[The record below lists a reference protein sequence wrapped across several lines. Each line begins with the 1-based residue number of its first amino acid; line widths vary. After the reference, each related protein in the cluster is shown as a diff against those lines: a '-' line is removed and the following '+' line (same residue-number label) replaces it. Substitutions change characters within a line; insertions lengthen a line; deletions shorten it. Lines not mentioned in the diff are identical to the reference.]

1 MEGENELEH
10 GESKTTE
17 KVRRIDRGRGRGRGK
32 VRATKRKQ
40 SVREEREREKRERKR
55 QGEDRYCDRKGV
67 SNGGSG

>member
-10 GESKTTE
+10 GERKTRE
-17 KVRRIDRGRGRGRGK
+17 KVRRIERGRGRGRGIG
-32 VRATKRKQ
+32 RATKRNQ
-40 SVREEREREKRERKR
+40 SVREERESEKERKR